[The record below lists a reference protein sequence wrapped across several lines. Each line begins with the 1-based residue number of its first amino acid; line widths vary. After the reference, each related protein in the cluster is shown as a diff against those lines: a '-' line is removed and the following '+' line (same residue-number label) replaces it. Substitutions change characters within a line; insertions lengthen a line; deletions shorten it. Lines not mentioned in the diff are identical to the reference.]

1 MKEENHDI
9 VYMLWFMS
17 LVNAYNWRDGANDHK
32 KYTLWK
38 KIYKEKKRAYE
49 LTEEKF
55 PYIYRVA
62 KKGAGRLAHT
72 VAFLPSLG
80 HPIKYDFYSAT

>member
-32 KYTLWK
+32 KIYIMKENLQRK
-38 KIYKEKKRAYE
+38 KKYYE
-49 LTEEKF
+49 LTEGKC

-62 KKGAGRLAHT
+62 QKGAGPVSTYSCFSPL
-72 VAFLPSLG
+72 FGPFD
-80 HPIKYDFYSAT
+80 KYDFYPAT